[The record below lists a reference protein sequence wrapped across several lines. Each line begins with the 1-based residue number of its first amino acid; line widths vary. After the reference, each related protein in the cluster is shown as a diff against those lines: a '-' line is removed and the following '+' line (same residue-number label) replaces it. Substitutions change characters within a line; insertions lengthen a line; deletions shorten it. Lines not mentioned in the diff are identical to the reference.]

1 MEPQSSRNR
10 ALQDGERLDGG
21 DGGIEA
27 GSPRR
32 QVFTALGIAIE
43 LWLIRQVAPGEW
55 HWAPA
60 LPLLCALWV
69 NAHGGVL
76 SGIAIL
82 VCDIPRQLE
91 DRQRDY
97 ECVKSYFRDD
107 SSARLFRVGYF
118 TDSGDG
124 DAK

>member
-60 LPLLCALWV
+60 LPLLCAPWV

-76 SGIAIL
+76 AGIAGAVVAVPIVAVITRAL
-82 VCDIPRQLE
+82 PELRRDEPE
-91 DRQRDY
+91 D
-97 ECVKSYFRDD
+97 
-107 SSARLFRVGYF
+107 VGPV
-118 TDSGDG
+118 DP
-124 DAK
+124 